1 MSKKENVVPFSEV
14 NFNSN
19 RVNLNFNLPEW
30 VNMEQV
36 GVNLSRLEFLMNIGG
51 IKNLTVKG
59 VSGEVSKTYLTSVG
73 SAPDGSNYAG
83 GLGTKDKK
91 DLSNGKLL
99 NRDLGRIQ
107 NTRWGNYQVDFNISE
122 IQGII
127 QNKKLTLKDGNNWRP
142 ILDEGLRKEVSNLG
156 TKNLLSFSK
165 NQLIETFLYNVG
177 PIFWVLKNPEIL
189 IWGIPMNTIM
199 QTMFRLSDG
208 TIDTIENGKGEG
220 YRLSLIP
227 GLEIDRA
234 LVLSVAAAG
243 KPILTDM
250 SVRQNK
256 K

>member
-1 MSKKENVVPFSEV
+1 
-14 NFNSN
+14 
-19 RVNLNFNLPEW
+19 
-30 VNMEQV
+30 
-36 GVNLSRLEFLMNIGG
+36 
-51 IKNLTVKG
+51 
-59 VSGEVSKTYLTSVG
+59 
-73 SAPDGSNYAG
+73 
-83 GLGTKDKK
+83 
-91 DLSNGKLL
+91 
-99 NRDLGRIQ
+99 LGRIQ